1 MHINWTEIHHILR
14 TSYAGNSLRKWLLTA
29 GLVLAGLLAAI
40 FLRFIM
46 TRLVPKLTSRTQS
59 LLDDRLVAATSAPL
73 SVLTFLAFSHAALQ
87 IPRLPGHL
95 HTYALDANAVAMSL
109 VLAVALWR
117 ALDVIFEEV
126 MVPWADHHAPP
137 INRQVVSIT
146 RATVK
151 VTTVTFLAVT
161 ALQRAGFD
169 VFSVITGLGIGGV
182 AVAFAAQETLANVL
196 GALQIMTDQPFAV
209 GDVIRVEADVGGK
222 VERIGLRS
230 TRLLTTSGVRIVVP
244 NRRIAAAA
252 VQNHTHPE
260 GLVRDVTLQL
270 DPRLSAEKL
279 REAVEIVR
287 EVLLAEPRVSDVF
300 AVNVS
305 AFAEWSTNVR
315 VVFYVVKLDDSSA
328 ATGDVLLAIR
338 ARMDAAGV
346 ALAVVPSVAV
356 VPKA

>member
-1 MHINWTEIHHILR
+1 MLHHLE
-14 TSYAGNSLRKWLLTA
+14 K
-29 GLVLAGLLAAI
+29 
-40 FLRFIM
+40 
-46 TRLVPKLTSRTQS
+46 
-59 LLDDRLVAATSAPL
+59 
-73 SVLTFLAFSHAALQ
+73 H
-87 IPRLPGHL
+87 
-95 HTYALDANAVAMSL
+95 
-109 VLAVALWR
+109 
-117 ALDVIFEEV
+117 LDV
-126 MVPWADHHAPP
+126 PP
-137 INRQVVSIT
+137 LAINSDDLLIGKINLGGQDRQPL
-146 RATVK
+146 
-151 VTTVTFLAVT
+151 TFLAVT